1 MKPKSYSLFE
11 AYHYL
16 KRYQLSDS
24 LYLIGAVNAALKY
37 GPKHLIT
44 DNLPDEVLTWLGRTT
59 QEHLRFNIYTGATR
73 LARLLLLSGAN
84 DYKGSPLSLLDNSL
98 PSAIDVAGFLYDP
111 ELETQLNNASSNLTN
126 NILGRIGQIQFPL
139 QGNRLSL
146 LGRAMLLFET
156 LPVQI
161 EGQYNIDYQLKTYFG
176 MSVMEFL
183 ATGLALWIKCDGS
196 IDYNLDVDVRLNRYV
211 NDNTQAAFLKLSS
224 GTQVDYR
231 KIIRGEQWKVPNK
244 LYDIYFMEP
253 LIQLPAIKVEVS
265 SKLKSGSYVVPQPK
279 YLLDRTSTGIFYL
292 LADKEQQLAAASG
305 QTKKNPFRVY
315 FGEVYRTY
323 VRTQL
328 CQAKSNTILID
339 LDEDFDNK
347 NGGKLPDFA
356 VIQGNICV
364 IIEVKTSLL
373 TLKSRAFFE
382 ESQMEVEIRTGSFK
396 KAVTQLHDF
405 RSRILLKK
413 TGDHRFAPISEV
425 ISILAGY
432 EDIFVLNSY
441 LLPMLEVQYGPMT
454 KNLQLACISDID
466 AIGSLLSEGKP
477 LGELLKKKV
486 GNTEERKWMLDQ
498 YLRHHIQQ
506 ENPVLKQAFDSLLTR
521 FGVDGLE

>member
-1 MKPKSYSLFE
+1 
-11 AYHYL
+11 
-16 KRYQLSDS
+16 
-24 LYLIGAVNAALKY
+24 
-37 GPKHLIT
+37 
-44 DNLPDEVLTWLGRTT
+44 
-59 QEHLRFNIYTGATR
+59 
-73 LARLLLLSGAN
+73 
-84 DYKGSPLSLLDNSL
+84 
-98 PSAIDVAGFLYDP
+98 
-111 ELETQLNNASSNLTN
+111 
-126 NILGRIGQIQFPL
+126 
-139 QGNRLSL
+139 
-146 LGRAMLLFET
+146 
-156 LPVQI
+156 
-161 EGQYNIDYQLKTYFG
+161 
-176 MSVMEFL
+176 
-183 ATGLALWIKCDGS
+183 
-196 IDYNLDVDVRLNRYV
+196 
-211 NDNTQAAFLKLSS
+211 
-224 GTQVDYR
+224 
-231 KIIRGEQWKVPNK
+231 
-244 LYDIYFMEP
+244 MEP